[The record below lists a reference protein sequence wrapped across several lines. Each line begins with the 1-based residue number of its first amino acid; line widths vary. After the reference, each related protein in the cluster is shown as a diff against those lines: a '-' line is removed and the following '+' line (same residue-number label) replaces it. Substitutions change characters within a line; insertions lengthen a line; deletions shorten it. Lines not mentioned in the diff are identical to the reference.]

1 MGNKI
6 YIYGANGFGREVL
19 NLFREI
25 HNIDEKELK
34 QYVSFVDDNRDICG
48 TQISGIDVCSI
59 DEADIEK
66 GEFIVA
72 IASPVI
78 RQMIVDKLPKK
89 TKYKTLIHPSANV
102 GMNVKIGDGA
112 IICAGSILTC
122 DINIGTHCHLNLN
135 TTIGHDCKIGNY
147 FTTAPAVNISGNC
160 IIGER
165 VYFGTK
171 SATRQGNTIASDVLV
186 GMSANVIK
194 DLSVRG
200 NYIGTPAK
208 LMEPR

>member
-66 GEFIVA
+66 REFIVA
-72 IASPVI
+72 IASPVV

-102 GMNVKIGDGA
+102 GMNVKIGEGA

-135 TTIGHDCKIGNY
+135 STIGHDCKIGNY

-160 IIGER
+160 MIGER

-194 DLSVRG
+194 DLSVQG
-200 NYIGTPAK
+200 SYIGTPAK